1 MPRQPCA
8 ERLHAHNAG
17 APEPTTEQPAPGQAA
32 EHDSVMERAKRSPA
46 VAIAIVPDRI
56 PQPPA
61 ASAFR
66 SGLGT
71 VMQVTAK
78 AQAHARKLLAYE
90 DTTEPGSAALQP
102 PAQDPVV
109 DRHDATGT
117 TSLPAFTGLKWGTGK
132 PAEPSD
138 KAQAKA
144 AAMFQAEGL
153 QGDAVSIAG
162 LQKSSGHDAPVMQP
176 LPAACAF
183 QWGTGQAAKPSEKAQ
198 AKAAAMFQAE
208 GWQADAASIAGPQTS
223 SGHDT
228 HVTQPPP
235 AACAFQWG
243 TGQAAKP
250 SDKAQAKAAAM
261 FQAEGW
267 QADAV
272 SIAGPQT
279 SSGHDTPVMQPLPAA
294 CAFQWGTGQAAK
306 PSDKAQA
313 KAAAMFQAEGWQADA
328 VSIAGPQTNSGH
340 DTPVMQPPPASCA
353 FQWGTGQAA
362 KLTAKGQAK
371 AANMFEDN
379 DAVVKPMVT
388 EAELQPADRPQSG
401 NSNSHRSSSPVEA
414 PVAVPAASGFM
425 SGTGKAVLVTAKGQH
440 RAQNMFQDQNTASQA
455 LQASQTAA
463 ANRPDMKAKGVTL
476 VLGTPKSAPPAGKTA
491 LKRLAP
497 TSRGSSGG
505 KVFKKPRRGK
515 FMTPSCLGGTPNR
528 VRSSSLN
535 SLLWVYPHGHHS
547 ILDLCLQLL
556 CKLWQQ

>member
-17 APEPTTEQPAPGQAA
+17 APEPTTEYPAPGQAA
-32 EHDSVMERAKRSPA
+32 EHDSVMQRAKRSPA
-46 VAIAIVPDRI
+46 VATATVPDRI

-71 VMQVTAK
+71 LMQITAK

-90 DTTEPGSAALQP
+90 DTTEPESAAIQP

-144 AAMFQAEGL
+144 AAMFQAEGW
-153 QGDAVSIAG
+153 QGDAASIAG
-162 LQKSSGHDAPVMQP
+162 RQTSGGHDTPVMQQP
-176 LPAACAF
+176 PAACAF

-208 GWQADAASIAGPQTS
+208 GWQADAVSTAGLQTS
-223 SGHDT
+223 
-228 HVTQPPP
+228 
-235 AACAFQWG
+235 
-243 TGQAAKP
+243 
-250 SDKAQAKAAAM
+250 
-261 FQAEGW
+261 
-267 QADAV
+267 
-272 SIAGPQT
+272 
-279 SSGHDTPVMQPLPAA
+279 
-294 CAFQWGTGQAAK
+294 
-306 PSDKAQA
+306 
-313 KAAAMFQAEGWQADA
+313 
-328 VSIAGPQTNSGH
+328 SGH

-371 AANMFEDN
+371 AANMFEDH
-379 DAVVKPMVT
+379 DAVVQPMVT

-401 NSNSHRSSSPVEA
+401 NSNSHRSSSPAEA

-463 ANRPDMKAKGVTL
+463 AVTPAAANRPDMKAKGVTL
-476 VLGTPKSAPPAGKTA
+476 VLGTPKSAPSAGKTA
-491 LKRLAP
+491 VKRLAP

-528 VRSSSLN
+528 VRSSSLKQDVWIQA
-535 SLLWVYPHGHHS
+535 SH
-547 ILDLCLQLL
+547 
-556 CKLWQQ
+556 